1 MQNSCQTK
9 KKAICVTY
17 LELSE
22 ALGNERK
29 VNEELRNALDND
41 YDETEKPDEGQI
53 NVVKELQKSLTAVQV
68 S

>member
-1 MQNSCQTK
+1 MSNK